1 MGSPAAEPGTPDSAP
16 PDCAPRNDG
25 TSDGAT
31 IAGSFERPERFG
43 AIFDRHYAAVHRY
56 LARRTA
62 RAQADDL
69 ASATF
74 VIAFERRRSFRPRST
89 SARPWL
95 YGIATNL
102 LRESGRAA
110 RRDGEL
116 ALRLTSE
123 LSTSAVHDG
132 ASGPRTEQLS
142 AALAALEAGQ
152 REVLLLYAWEE
163 LSYEEIAEALEIP
176 LGTVRS
182 RLARARRHLQ
192 AELGEP
198 TLTRDPPSP
207 IDTGS
212 TR

>member
-1 MGSPAAEPGTPDSAP
+1 MGCSAAEPGLPGNEPSDSAR
-16 PDCAPRNDG
+16 PDYPR
-25 TSDGAT
+25 SDGAT
-31 IAGSFERPERFG
+31 IADSFERPEQFG
-43 AIFDRHYAAVHRY
+43 AIFDRHYTAVNRY

-74 VIAFERRRSFRPRST
+74 VIAFERRRAFRPQST

-110 RRDGEL
+110 RREGEV
-116 ALRLTSE
+116 ALRLSAE
-123 LSTSAVHDG
+123 LSASAGHDG
-132 ASGPRTEQLS
+132 VPGLSTERLS

-152 REVLLLYAWEE
+152 RDVLLLYAWEE

-182 RLARARRHLQ
+182 RLSRARSYLRG
-192 AELGEP
+192 ELAQRSP
-198 TLTRDPPSP
+198 TSDRPQP

>member
-16 PDCAPRNDG
+16 PDSAASENRP
-25 TSDGAT
+25 SDSAT
-31 IAGSFERPERFG
+31 IAGSLQRPERFG
-43 AIFDRHYAAVHRY
+43 AIFDRHYTAVHRY

-62 RAQADDL
+62 GAQADDL

-74 VIAFERRRSFRPRST
+74 VIAFERRCSYRPQST

-95 YGIATNL
+95 YGIAANL

-110 RRDGEL
+110 RRDGRL
-116 ALRLTSE
+116 ALRLTTE
-123 LSTSAVHDG
+123 LSTSAAHDD
-132 ASGPRTEQLS
+132 ASGPSTERLS
-142 AALAALEAGQ
+142 TALAALEAGQ
-152 REVLLLYAWEE
+152 RDALLLYAWEE

-198 TLTRDPPSP
+198 NLTSDPTPP

>member
-1 MGSPAAEPGTPDSAP
+1 MGSPAGESAAPGTTPSDS
-16 PDCAPRNDG
+16 
-25 TSDGAT
+25 AT

-43 AIFDRHYAAVHRY
+43 AIFDRHYPAVHRY

-74 VIAFERRRSFRPRST
+74 VTAFERRRSFRPQST

-102 LRESGRAA
+102 LRESGRAT
-110 RRDGEL
+110 RRDGEV
-116 ALRLTSE
+116 AHRLTTE
-123 LSTSAVHDG
+123 LPTSPGLDG
-132 ASGPRTEQLS
+132 APGPSTEGLPE
-142 AALAALEAGQ
+142 ALATLEAGQ
-152 REVLLLYAWEE
+152 RDVLLLYAWEE

-176 LGTVRS
+176 IGTVRS
-182 RLARARRHLQ
+182 RLARARSHLRAQ
-192 AELGEP
+192 LAQ
-198 TLTRDPPSP
+198 PSLASDSSRP